1 MDQKGTLS
9 TLMRKTLM
17 ALTGLFL
24 CFFLVIH
31 LLGNLQLL
39 LPAAQAR
46 ESFNGYS
53 QLLSGN
59 IFIKIISYVLYASI
73 VIHCIDALLIT
84 LKNKKVAGKYLHDQR
99 TVSSKWYSRNMG
111 ILGTIILVF
120 LVFHFKDFWYQ
131 YKFGSLPVDQ
141 QGHKDLYGVVIG
153 VYGDWWYVLLYMLAM
168 FALGFHLLHGFFSAA
183 RSLGVYHPRYVR
195 WIRVFGTWYS
205 YIIAIGFAIIPL
217 YIYLSQYVL
226 WN

>member
-17 ALTGLFL
+17 AITGLFL

-39 LPAAQAR
+39 LPAVQAK
-46 ESFNGYS
+46 ESFNSYS

-59 IFIKIISYVLYASI
+59 IFIKVISYVLYASI
-73 VIHCIDALLIT
+73 IIHCLDALFIT
-84 LKNKKVAGKYLHDQR
+84 LRNKKVAGKYLHDQR
-99 TVSSKWYSRNMG
+99 SVSSKWYSRNMG
-111 ILGTIILVF
+111 ILGTLILIF

-141 QGHKDLYGVVIG
+141 YGHKDLYTIVIG
-153 VYGDWWYVLLYMLAM
+153 VYRNWWYVLFYVLAM

-183 RSLGVYHPRYVR
+183 RSLGVYHPKYVQ
-195 WIRVFGTWYS
+195 WIRVFGIWYS
-205 YIIAIGFAIIPL
+205 YIITLGFAIIPV
-217 YIYLSQYVL
+217 YIYLTQHT
-226 WN
+226 

>member
-39 LPAAQAR
+39 LPALQAK
-46 ESFNGYS
+46 ESFNSYS

-59 IFIKIISYVLYASI
+59 IFIKVISYVLYASI
-73 VIHCIDALLIT
+73 IIHCLDALFIT

-99 TVSSKWYSRNMG
+99 RISSKWYSRNMG
-111 ILGTIILVF
+111 ILGTLILIF

-131 YKFGSLPVDQ
+131 YKFGSLPVDEY
-141 QGHKDLYGVVIG
+141 GHKDLYTIVVG
-153 VYGDWWYVLLYMLAM
+153 VYRDWWYVLFYVLAM

-205 YIIAIGFAIIPL
+205 YIITFGFAIIPI
-217 YIYLSQYVL
+217 YIYLTQHI
-226 WN
+226 